1 MRFNEKLQYLRRE
14 AKMSQEAL
22 ADMLD
27 VTRQSVSKWE
37 SGTTYPEM
45 DKLIM
50 LCKIFKCSLDD
61 LTNDDVVEIKV
72 DSEKHDKSPFSINGF
87 LNGFLG
93 FISKTVKMFQAMSFK
108 KIVGCIFTMLVLG
121 GLLLLFLL
129 PVDALSSAFSSF
141 VTGIGP
147 DASGVTYFITGL
159 FNFILVA
166 IFIALYVIVLIY
178 IFKVA
183 YLDKYEFLEKVESD
197 KNKVVETKETITP
210 EVKIVERVSTP
221 NENPLFKLLGGIA
234 LGFIKILIACFSMPV
249 IFILVLLCLIFAI
262 DVYLLGE
269 GIIFVG
275 ITLLIVLGVVACIWL
290 LEIAS
295 VFLFNRKVKF
305 ARMLWTFFIVLI
317 GVGISL
323 GISILELTSFDYVNS
338 APVGEEFTKTA
349 DRREYAM
356 TEELAIDTDYYH
368 RRISYQVDTELEDK
382 IVVEVEYYK
391 DFVYPYFSE
400 AGSNIGLNINYEND
414 TKYIRTVFKDIKK
427 NFKNKVFYD
436 YGYLQSVNVIVKG
449 SKENIDKLTKNTNDL
464 IKKKQEEEYYIRYE
478 SSLNV
483 YETQINNYQTRLEE
497 LESQN
502 EILQEKIEE
511 LEEYKRR
518 VQETIN

>member
-61 LTNDDVVEIKV
+61 LTNDDIVEIKV
-72 DSEKHDKSPFSINGF
+72 DGEKHNESPFSINGF

-93 FISKTVKMFQAMSFK
+93 FISKTVKMFQTMSFK
-108 KIVGCIFTMLVLG
+108 QIVGCIFTMLILG
-121 GLLLLFLL
+121 VLLLIFLV
-129 PVDALSSAFSSF
+129 PVSALSSAFSSF
-141 VTGIGP
+141 VIGFNQT
-147 DASGVTYFITGL
+147 GVTYFISGL
-159 FNFILVA
+159 FNFILMA
-166 IFIALYVIVLIY
+166 IFVALYVIVLIY

-183 YLDKYEFLEKVESD
+183 YLDRYEFLEKVESE
-197 KNKVVETKETITP
+197 KSEVVETKEKVVP
-210 EVKIVERVSTP
+210 EVKVVERPSSP
-221 NENPLFKLLGGIA
+221 NENPLFKFLGGIA
-234 LGFIKILIACFSMPV
+234 LGFIKFLIACFSMPV
-249 IFILVLLCLIFAI
+249 VFIMVLLCLMFAI

-269 GIIFVG
+269 GIIFIG

-305 ARMLWTFFIVLI
+305 TRLLWTFFIVLI
-317 GVGISL
+317 GIGLSL
-323 GISILELTSFDYVNS
+323 GISILELTSFDYINS
-338 APVGEEFTKTA
+338 APEGEEFLKTV
-349 DRREYAM
+349 DKKEYTM
-356 TEELAIDTDYYH
+356 TDDLAIDIYH
-368 RRISYQVDTELEDK
+368 SYRRISYQVDEELEDR
-382 IVVEVEYYK
+382 IVVELEYYK

-400 AGSNIGLNINYEND
+400 TSSNIAINVNYESD
-414 TKYIRTVFKDIKK
+414 TKYIRTVLKDIKK

-436 YGYLQSVNVIVKG
+436 YGYLQSVNVVIKG
-449 SKENIDKLTKNTNDL
+449 SKENLDKIAKNTEDL
-464 IKKKQEEEYYIRYE
+464 RKKTWQSDYNARLQETINGYE
-478 SSLNV
+478 V
-483 YETQINNYQTRLEE
+483 EINNYESRIDV

-502 EILQEKIEE
+502 ETLQEKIDE